1 MRSGMSF
8 SRGCAVSWTRGN
20 FHNNTTDEMSIQTDN
35 RGEALRAELNAL
47 SRALQVLNN
56 DNRRLPLSVYRV
68 MVALAAA
75 GEPCCAYAVARR
87 AGFLLEQGRVK
98 LHEAKRWGVVTNEK
112 CAGQGVLWVLTEDGE
127 RELRR
132 VQVAMR
138 DGVDPDAVPVKKV
151 RKPRKRS
158 RGDE

>member
-1 MRSGMSF
+1 MHIMKPS
-8 SRGCAVSWTRGN
+8 
-20 FHNNTTDEMSIQTDN
+20 TTLLTVKTKSYCIT
-35 RGEALRAELNAL
+35 GVILL
-47 SRALQVLNN
+47 
-56 DNRRLPLSVYRV
+56 
-68 MVALAAA
+68 VALAAA

-151 RKPRKRS
+151 RKPRKKS